1 MPWMMAAAVVGSSL
15 IGGLTQ
21 SSAASSAAG
30 AQTASNT
37 QSIAAQQAMFNQVQ
51 SNLQPYMQ
59 AGTGALSQQQNLLGL
74 GGAQAQTDAI
84 NALSNSQQMQS
95 LLTQGEN
102 AMRQNAAATGGLRG
116 GNFQAALAQFRPQLL
131 NQLISSQFTNLGG
144 LTSLGQSAAAGVG
157 NAGMQSASNIGNL
170 LSASGQAQA
179 AGIMGS
185 ANAFS
190 NSLQSAVGGLA
201 GYNQNQQLLNIM
213 ANKQIV

>member
-1 MPWMMAAAVVGSSL
+1 MSWVAVAVVGSSL
-15 IGGLTQ
+15 IGGLAQ
-21 SSAASSAAG
+21 SSAASSAAN
-30 AQTASNT
+30 AQVASNT
-37 QSIAAQQAMFNQVQ
+37 QSIAAQQDMFNKVQ
-51 SNLQPYMQ
+51 ANLQPYMQ

-84 NALSNSQQMQS
+84 NALSNSPQMQS

-102 AMRQNAAATGGLRG
+102 AMRQNASATGGLRG

-144 LTSLGQSAAAGVG
+144 LTALGQSAAAGVG

-179 AGIMGS
+179 AGIMGG
-185 ANAFS
+185 ANAF
-190 NSLQSAVGGLA
+190 NNALQGAVGGLS
-201 GYNQNQQLLNIM
+201 GYNQNQKLLNLLGG
-213 ANKQIV
+213 KPIV